1 VAEGLLIRELPDGG
15 KEFVL
20 EEPTLSY
27 IRIDEQP
34 RLQFGETEVVIGIH
48 FTLEVDGN
56 LHHLDPNRSDELGPL
71 VGLYPSTM
79 RWLWTSAEGELTA
92 VFEGGATLRVTPD
105 SMTKA
110 WSVGDVYC
118 MPTAAAEARRV

>member
-1 VAEGLLIRELPDGG
+1 VADGLLIRELPDGG
-15 KEFVL
+15 KEFLL

-27 IRIDEQP
+27 IRIDEQS
-34 RLQFGETEVVIGIH
+34 RLQFGATEVVIGIP

-56 LHHLDPNRSDELGPL
+56 LHHLNPNHADALGPF
-71 VGLYPSTM
+71 VALYPSRM

-92 VFEGGATLRVTPD
+92 VFEGGATVRVTPD
-105 SMTKA
+105 SMAKA

-118 MPTAAAEARRV
+118 MPGAATEAY